1 MNAPYTLAAGLL
13 VGASAWAAVVPA
25 QAQGQGLRIRPGALA
40 LASTA
45 AAAGPG
51 MGTAVAQAADTP
63 PATLAQA
70 ADTPPAGG
78 AAAAPAGVDSGF
90 NSAPPTDRRSYAP
103 GSVTAQAGT
112 GTTTTTT
119 TGSFDD
125 SRYSLLPGTRGGYV
139 GLNIGRPEYDS
150 SCGTIAGLS
159 CDDPDTS
166 WRIYTGGMFNPFF
179 GVELGYVDMG
189 EADRAGG
196 QVQSRGVDLSLVGRL
211 PLAQSFSVFGKVGA
225 TYGRTE
231 VSALAGSGVV
241 TGTETG
247 FAPSIGAGLS
257 FDLGQQ
263 WSVLLEWDRHDFRFP
278 GGEREEVTSNSLGV
292 KYLF

>member
-1 MNAPYTLAAGLL
+1 MKAPYSLAAGLL
-13 VGASAWAAVVPA
+13 VGASAWAAVMPA
-25 QAQGQGLRIRPGALA
+25 QAQGQGLRIRPSALA
-40 LASTA
+40 LTSTA
-45 AAAGPG
+45 AAAGVG
-51 MGTAVAQAADTP
+51 MATAAAQAPDTSS
-63 PATLAQA
+63 
-70 ADTPPAGG
+70 AGN
-78 AAAAPAGVDSGF
+78 AAAANPAGVDSGF
-90 NSAPPTDRRSYAP
+90 NSTPPTVRRGYAP

-112 GTTTTTT
+112 TTPTTTTTS
-119 TGSFDD
+119 SFDD

-139 GLNIGRPEYDS
+139 GLNIGKPEYDS
-150 SCGTIAGLS
+150 SCGAIAGLS
-159 CDDPDTS
+159 CDDPDVS

-196 QVQSRGVDLSLVGRL
+196 QVQSRGVDLSLVGRM

-278 GGEREEVTSNSLGV
+278 GGEREKVTSNSLGV